1 VIEIEAVIERSLV
14 TSPNRAGSSRGGVY
28 IASVEK
34 KLFVAVAIAAVS
46 ALLIIAAG
54 TAQNH
59 GCLPWKEAI
68 HVGGNAFSEGDR
80 GRTVCR

>member
-1 VIEIEAVIERSLV
+1 VTTAAEPSSKHDSGDESDRRRFYSHPVRKLV
-14 TSPNRAGSSRGGVY
+14 
-28 IASVEK
+28 
-34 KLFVAVAIAAVS
+34 VAHAIAA
-46 ALLIIAAG
+46 LLGLLFIVGG

-59 GCLPWKEAI
+59 GCLPWKQAI

>member
-1 VIEIEAVIERSLV
+1 M
-14 TSPNRAGSSRGGVY
+14 
-28 IASVEK
+28 EK
-34 KLFVAVAIAAVS
+34 KLFVAVGIAALM
-46 ALLIIAAG
+46 ALLIIVAG